1 MVLATSINVND
12 FVMEG
17 SLCLLLQ
24 WRVWPEGCRYFGV
37 LGILFS
43 YFEIDLFVKEV
54 IFGRF
59 IFCIIVLKL
68 IWIFLFGQD
77 FVLSIFF
84 VMFNYI
90 IGLG

>member
-37 LGILFS
+37 LAILFS

-54 IFGRF
+54 IFGNF
-59 IFCIIVLKL
+59 ILHLKL

>member
-17 SLCLLLQ
+17 VCVCCCSGECGL
-24 WRVWPEGCRYFGV
+24 RVAGI

-54 IFGRF
+54 IFGSF

-68 IWIFLFGQD
+68 IWVFLFFPFLFQD
-77 FVLSIFF
+77 P
-84 VMFNYI
+84 YY
-90 IGLG
+90 